1 MVYLLV
7 LALYKTLAYKK
18 KKTNPSCILLFL
30 FLNLNNKFKWYVG
43 FFLII
48 IIILINPITYL
59 SGVEGTD
66 EDRKFVEE
74 LLNYLKDEIKCDS
87 YKNILSISW

>member
-1 MVYLLV
+1 MI
-7 LALYKTLAYKK
+7 
-18 KKTNPSCILLFL
+18 C
-30 FLNLNNKFKWYVG
+30 W

-48 IIILINPITYL
+48 IIILINPIIYL
-59 SGVEGTD
+59 SGVEGTG

-87 YKNILSISW
+87 YKNILSIS